1 MKQTQWWSLRPGGRR
16 VVVGLVVAA
25 GLLLAAAQAA
35 PLRAAPDALSLTW
48 YTVDGGGS
56 SQSGSWQ
63 LDGVVGQPDA
73 GRLSSGAL
81 VLTGGFLQ
89 PGGAGSSS
97 PALKLYLPQL
107 SH

>member
-1 MKQTQWWSLRPGGRR
+1 MKQTQRWSLRPGGRR
-16 VVVGLVVAA
+16 VVVGLVAA
-25 GLLLAAAQAA
+25 GLLLAAVQAA

-56 SQSGSWQ
+56 SSQSGSWR

-73 GRLSSGAL
+73 GRLSGGAL